1 MITESASVLSNT
13 RLTANLWQIEL
24 AAQEIPELVV
34 PGQYV
39 HLSIPARA
47 EHILRRPF
55 SVHRVSVD
63 VGDTNSLTLT
73 YQVTGQLSQHMSELL
88 PGDTCSLLG
97 PLGQGWRLPA
107 RSKRALFVAG
117 GVGWAALAMAAGS
130 IAAFSVP
137 THILIGARN
146 ADYIAAFAPGIDA
159 RPYPLNLYGS
169 EAETGQAT
177 VHIATD
183 DGSLGH
189 HGMNTE
195 LLAGVLEQYEFDY
208 IATCGPEAMME
219 KVASLAFERGIA
231 CELSLERRMA
241 CGMSACLSCTVKTRS
256 GSKKVCSDGP
266 VFDAREIYHD

>member
-1 MITESASVLSNT
+1 MITENARVLSNT
-13 RLTANLWQIEL
+13 RLTGNLWQIKL
-24 AAQEIPELVV
+24 ASPEIPELVT

-55 SVHRVSVD
+55 SVHRVTAGTD
-63 VGDTNSLTLT
+63 EANSLTLT
-73 YQVTGQLSQHMSELL
+73 YQIAGQLSQHMSELGI
-88 PGDTCSLLG
+88 GDECNLLG

-146 ADYIAAFAPGIDA
+146 ADYIAAFAPGIGD
-159 RPYPLNLYGS
+159 RSYPLNLYGS
-169 EAETGQAT
+169 EAETGKAT
-177 VHIATD
+177 VHVATD

-195 LLAGVLEQYEFDY
+195 LLDELLDQFEFDY
-208 IATCGPEAMME
+208 IATCGPEAMMD
-219 KVASLAFERGIA
+219 KVASLALARGIN

-241 CGMSACLSCTVKTRS
+241 CGMASCLSCTVKTKS
-256 GSKKVCSDGP
+256 GSRKVCSDGP